1 MDSIINTDCS
11 HNCDGEVDRV
21 LTSILYKYY
30 LNACLSKILHD
41 RFLEDYEQLIEYQ
54 DQLTLKETRQVS
66 LCDGDTRV

>member
-1 MDSIINTDCS
+1 MDRVIINNDCS
-11 HNCDGEVDRV
+11 HNCDEQCRV
-21 LTSILYKYY
+21 LTSILNKYC

-66 LCDGDTRV
+66 LCEGDTRV